1 MDGHVSE
8 KTDTFAFG
16 VVLLELLTGKP
27 PYDHATATRLSSFP
41 DDQLCEPATQ
51 LAPLLDARVPF
62 ASWAA
67 GPAATAARWPA
78 PRLSCASWR
87 TGAWSSKRACAARC
101 ARRRPACTRSPPR
114 GAELLVLPAAT
125 VAQID
130 IENISSRLY
139 SHTTHNTT
147 TRTTHNTQQQPTHI
161 DNINKKTTPLTIPE

>member
-27 PYDHATATRLSSFP
+27 PYDHTTATRLSSFP

-67 GPAATAARWPA
+67 AAGGDGGAVAGAALELCLVANRCLEFKARMRCSMREAA
-78 PRLSCASWR
+78 PRVYAI
-87 TGAWSSKRACAARC
+87 AAAGR
-101 ARRRPACTRSPPR
+101 
-114 GAELLVLPAAT
+114 
-125 VAQID
+125 
-130 IENISSRLY
+130 
-139 SHTTHNTT
+139 
-147 TRTTHNTQQQPTHI
+147 
-161 DNINKKTTPLTIPE
+161 